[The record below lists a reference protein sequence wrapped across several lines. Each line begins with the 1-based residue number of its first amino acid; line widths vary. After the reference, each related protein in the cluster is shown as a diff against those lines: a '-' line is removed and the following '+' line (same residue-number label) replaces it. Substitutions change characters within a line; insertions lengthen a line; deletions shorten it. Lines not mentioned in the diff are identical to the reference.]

1 MDAPYGCYRSG
12 FGSRIFLLEG
22 ESTEPLRTTSLEE
35 PSISTTTSSTIIPIS
50 LTRGSSEWLIFLTEK
65 IYRQINVERRLKSL
79 LVLTQD
85 PALAEVALS
94 HNEYMAL
101 NNFFEHESLVGQDAT
116 ERGEALG
123 CIGSKDFGNFF
134 TEGIGE
140 NIFQGF
146 LYSSFTS
153 RSRNYVALDELA
165 VRVVLEWMNRP
176 GHRENILTDIYD
188 REGLGIVIGAEKSVW
203 VTQNFC

>member
-1 MDAPYGCYRSG
+1 
-12 FGSRIFLLEG
+12 
-22 ESTEPLRTTSLEE
+22 
-35 PSISTTTSSTIIPIS
+35 
-50 LTRGSSEWLIFLTEK
+50 
-65 IYRQINVERRLKSL
+65 
-79 LVLTQD
+79 
-85 PALAEVALS
+85 
-94 HNEYMAL
+94 MAL
-101 NNFFEHESLVGQDAT
+101 NNLFEHESLVGQDAT
-116 ERGEALG
+116 ERGEGLG
-123 CIGSKDFGNFF
+123 YIGLKHFGNFF

-153 RSRNYVALDELA
+153 RSRNYVTLDELA
-165 VRVVLEWMNRP
+165 ARVALELMNGP